1 VGPFADLD
9 LGSGHPAL
17 VEPAATETRH
27 IDADLAG
34 DEVRLNGAKR
44 NACASSLWQQLHE
57 IASCSQSAKTR
68 AAGLSLSKRGATS
81 Q

>member
-1 VGPFADLD
+1 MGLFADLD
-9 LGSGHPAL
+9 LDSRHPTL
-17 VEPAATETRH
+17 VEPAAMEARH
-27 IDADLAG
+27 LDADLAG
-34 DEVRLNGAKR
+34 DEVCLECGER
-44 NACASSLWQQLHE
+44 NECASSLWLQLHE